1 MNRNF
6 YFSVCILLVGV
17 FSLQSQAQKVEK
29 ERRISLEKFPATS
42 LKMLD
47 LEFSGRTHQK
57 LYLETG
63 SSGTTYE
70 SKFTFGQQKYSVKF
84 FENGQWM
91 DTEKEVPEDGLLP
104 SVKNNIHA
112 SLRSDFS
119 FDKFRL
125 IRIQEQTSKEGL
137 RYEIEIKGKSR
148 GITELFEFLFDG
160 DGTYIRH
167 QVIVIDSY
175 SNEF

>member
-1 MNRNF
+1 M
-6 YFSVCILLVGV
+6 
-17 FSLQSQAQKVEK
+17 
-29 ERRISLEKFPATS
+29 
-42 LKMLD
+42 
-47 LEFSGRTHQK
+47 
-57 LYLETG
+57 YLETG

-84 FENGQWM
+84 FENGQSI
-91 DTEKEVPEDGLLP
+91 DTERNVQEDGLLP

-112 SLRSDFS
+112 SLRSDFN

-125 IRIQEQTSKEGL
+125 IRIQEQTSKEKAL